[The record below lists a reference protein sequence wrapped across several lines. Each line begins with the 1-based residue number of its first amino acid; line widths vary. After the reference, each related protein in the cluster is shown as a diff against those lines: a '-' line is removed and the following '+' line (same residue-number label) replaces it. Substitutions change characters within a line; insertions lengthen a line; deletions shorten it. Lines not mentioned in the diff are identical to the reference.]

1 MAEFPLLVC
10 SWIEQE
16 SRGGSIGVIG
26 LFRREV
32 LERQGNR
39 LLGEINLALPL
50 GWQAIGYLLGAVAL
64 AGALFVSTAS
74 YTRLAT
80 VPGRLIPEA
89 GVAVILPS
97 RAERLKLVA
106 SMTVTARIVTRKQS
120 ILQWLVEPFVAVSQR

>member
-16 SRGGSIGVIG
+16 SRGGSIGVIE

-50 GWQAIGYLLGAVAL
+50 GWQAPAYLLGAVAL
-64 AGALFVSTAS
+64 AGALFESTAS

-97 RAERLKLVA
+97 RAGVLREVYVREGSVVRQGQPLASVRVA
-106 SMTVTARIVTRKQS
+106 EVLTSGGAS
-120 ILQWLVEPFVAVSQR
+120 S